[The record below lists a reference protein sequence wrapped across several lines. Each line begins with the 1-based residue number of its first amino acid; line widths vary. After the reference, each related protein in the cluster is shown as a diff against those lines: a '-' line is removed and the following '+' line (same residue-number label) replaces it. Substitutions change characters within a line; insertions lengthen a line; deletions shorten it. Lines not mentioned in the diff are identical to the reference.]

1 MAVTRS
7 FICCLL
13 YWTAINGLGE
23 CGRNEI
29 TDVANEEKGK
39 GKKSGEFL
47 PLQLS
52 GYVTALRYDGRP
64 PVNKYLYNTP
74 GQPTEDLVTYG
85 STMVISSPKVA
96 AISRGLKGVDNLQGS
111 TYMKTYSETESP
123 TATLRQ
129 SSAEKDSS
137 KTTKRS
143 TTRKK
148 RVIDSQRMF
157 RYRKQFPSLPHQ
169 ETSANLSENPP
180 SYADEETGGNRK
192 KKNKHGRGNR
202 NRKQGGRKKTS
213 VMESGQTLEEELI
226 MVGSN
231 KGGRMK
237 GKSRK
242 LKPATSRD
250 GQSNRRLRQHMQHKK
265 KVKQFLQKRIQE
277 QIAQRRH
284 RRGTPA

>member
-23 CGRNEI
+23 CGKNEI
-29 TDVANEEKGK
+29 TDAPNHDKDK
-39 GKKSGEFL
+39 GKKSGEF
-47 PLQLS
+47 PPMQSS

-64 PVNKYLYNTP
+64 PIYKYLYNTP
-74 GQPTEDLVTYG
+74 GQPTEDLITYG
-85 STMVISSPKVA
+85 STMVISSPKVTA
-96 AISRGLKGVDNLQGS
+96 SSRGQKGADNLQGS
-111 TYMKTYSETESP
+111 TYMKTYSGTASP
-123 TATLRQ
+123 TGSLRQ
-129 SSAEKDSS
+129 SSAEKNSN
-137 KTTKRS
+137 KATKKS
-143 TTRKK
+143 TRKK

-157 RYRKQFPSLPHQ
+157 RYGKQFSSLPHQ

-180 SYADEETGGNRK
+180 TYTDEETGGNRK

-202 NRKQGGRKKTS
+202 NRKQGGRKKTN
-213 VMESGQTLEEELI
+213 VMETRQTLEEELL

-242 LKPATSRD
+242 LKTATSRD
-250 GQSNRRLRQHMQHKK
+250 GQSNRRRQHMQHKK